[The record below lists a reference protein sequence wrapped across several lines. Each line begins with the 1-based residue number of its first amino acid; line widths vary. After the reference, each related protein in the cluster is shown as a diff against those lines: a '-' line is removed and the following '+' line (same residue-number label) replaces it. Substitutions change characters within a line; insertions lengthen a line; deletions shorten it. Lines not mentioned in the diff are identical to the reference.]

1 MAGAGRDSGASHRR
15 GAARSSAEHKR
26 RFRSQ
31 LLSRKEQARRAAQNG
46 ARSPP
51 RPPSSEFT
59 VALGLL
65 ACLATGGGGEG
76 LLRTHAVSEP
86 DCPAARTLSARC
98 ARAPCAFV
106 PAWPNLEGSHAQLAG
121 ICLLHRLPAL
131 QHSSCLMAG
140 FSQHARISASAR
152 RELAGARGGGH
163 CRGDGG
169 VGHGTHTGSSWPCR
183 RQGGAQ
189 RFQLRGAPKI
199 SL

>member
-1 MAGAGRDSGASHRR
+1 MAAAGRDSGAFRRR
-15 GAARSSAEHKR
+15 GAAHSSAEHER

-31 LLSRKEQARRAAQNG
+31 LLPRKEQARRAAPQNG

-51 RPPSSEFT
+51 RPPSNEF
-59 VALGLL
+59 AAARSDCSPASPPAAAGR
-65 ACLATGGGGEG
+65 GPS
-76 LLRTHAVSEP
+76 RTHAVSEP

-140 FSQHARISASAR
+140 FSQHARTSRICKTRAR
-152 RELAGARGGGH
+152 WRPRRTTLPRRRRRRPWHAYWLFLALPPSG
-163 CRGDGG
+163 
-169 VGHGTHTGSSWPCR
+169 R
-183 RQGGAQ
+183 RAAFPIT
-189 RFQLRGAPKI
+189 RCA
-199 SL
+199 